1 MLVKTMTSDGFNN
14 YQEEEHDEEEF
25 FEETL
30 IDATD
35 FGEND
40 SILLYGYAV
49 RISDLDLII
58 ASGVFLQYDEDT
70 GISEPDW
77 DICLIYENVPDDEFD
92 PANYI
97 YFEQGIEYSAIHNF
111 LRYRESNKEE
121 LQ

>member
-1 MLVKTMTSDGFNN
+1 MTSDEFNN

-30 IDATD
+30 IDAAD

-121 LQ
+121 L